1 MFSILF
7 SPIGAAMVQTQEWMY
22 QNLSDSYL
30 QAAYH
35 GVKLSVLV
43 VAPYFS

>member
-22 QNLSDSYL
+22 TNITPEYL